1 MSACARLDVLS
12 TDGRQRPIGTAL
24 DLRRQGLHLCTHG
37 EASETPGRWRSGVR
51 DTFEMT
57 DLAAAPVAPA
67 WTRLTSIGDLRGDGP
82 FALSVDGRDL
92 VVLRT
97 PGGYRAFDGR
107 CPHQGAL
114 LGEGELD
121 GGALV
126 CRNHRWRFTAETGR
140 RIGGSECLTACP
152 LEHRA
157 GELWVDTSS
166 LTPTAP
172 ARRDS
177 STRTLDEL
185 PHKPNLPLL
194 GNIHQLDLGRLH
206 EILEQWARDFGGPFT
221 YRVGLHRVLALSD
234 SAHIESVLR
243 ARPETFRRASTLE
256 PIFREIGVAGVFS
269 AEGAAWRGQRKLAM
283 QALSARHLRG
293 FYPTL
298 AHVMRRLRTR
308 WEAKA
313 RAGAVLDIAD
323 ELKRFTVDSTT
334 MLVLGHDVNTIE
346 QDDDVIQRKLEHVFP
361 ALSRRLFAVFP
372 LWRLVRTPR
381 DRRLDRAVAEL
392 RVWLRQL
399 LDDARARL
407 AANPDRATHPE
418 NFLESMVSA
427 RDAEGRSF
435 PDEVIFGNLLTM
447 LLAGEDTTAYTLA
460 WAVHHL
466 CDAPDVVARLR
477 AEADVVLG
485 GDAAPDDLEAV
496 NRLTYAGAVAN
507 ETMRLR
513 PVAPLLLLEANHDV
527 VIGEIAIPK
536 GQWLMLLTR
545 PPALDGAHFGDP
557 GIFRPER
564 WLDPD
569 ATGGAHDASAHMP
582 FGSGPRICPGRTLAL
597 TEMKML
603 LAMLYGTFDVERA
616 GDGSAVREAFSFTM
630 SPVDLRV
637 RLARR

>member
-1 MSACARLDVLS
+1 MTGLTAAPGPAWARLTNVD
-12 TDGRQRPIGTAL
+12 
-24 DLRRQGLHLCTHG
+24 
-37 EASETPGRWRSGVR
+37 E
-51 DTFEMT
+51 
-57 DLAAAPVAPA
+57 
-67 WTRLTSIGDLRGDGP
+67 LRGDGP
-82 FALSVDGRDL
+82 FALSANGRDL

-121 GGALV
+121 AGTLV
-126 CRNHRWRFTAETGR
+126 CRNHRWRFSAETGR
-140 RIGGSECLTACP
+140 RIGGSECLAACP
-152 LEHRA
+152 VERRA
-157 GELWVDTSS
+157 GELWVDTSAI
-166 LTPTAP
+166 TTVAA
-172 ARRDS
+172 ARPDARA
-177 STRTLDEL
+177 RTLDEL

-194 GNIHQLDLGRLH
+194 GNIHQLELGRLH
-206 EILEQWARDFGGPFT
+206 EILERWAQEFGGPFT
-221 YRVGLHRVLALSD
+221 YRVGLHRVLALPG
-234 SAHIESVLR
+234 SAHIEAVLR

-269 AEGAAWRGQRKLAM
+269 AEGAEWRAQRRLAM

-298 AHVMRRLRTR
+298 ANVLRRLRAR

-334 MLVLGHDVNTIE
+334 MLVLGHDVNTIGT
-346 QDDDVIQRKLEHVFP
+346 DDDVIQRKLEHVFP
-361 ALSRRLFAVFP
+361 ALSRRLFAIFP

-407 AANPDRATHPE
+407 AADPDRATHPE
-418 NFLESMVSA
+418 HFLESMIAA
-427 RDAEGRSF
+427 RDAEGRPF

-477 AEADVVLG
+477 EEAEAVLG
-485 GDAAPDDLEAV
+485 GDVAPDDLDGV
-496 NRLTYAGAVAN
+496 SRLAYAGAVAN
-507 ETMRLR
+507 ETMRFR
-513 PVAPLLLLEANHDV
+513 PVAPLLLFEANHDV
-527 VIGEIAIPK
+527 VIGDIAIPK

-557 GIFRPER
+557 GTFRPER
-564 WLDPD
+564 WLDPG
-569 ATGGAHDASAHMP
+569 ATGGAHDPSAHMP

-597 TEMKML
+597 TEMRML

-616 GDGSAVREAFSFTM
+616 GDGGAVREAFSFTM